1 MSKPKTFWQKYCWV
15 AVVALCV
22 ATYAVLQSP
31 WLLDTLKGFGYEPAE
46 NVAQIEADLEL
57 TGAGRRIFAA
67 TRPTVEG
74 STEFNEHCRS
84 HDAEVSLLG
93 CYTDG
98 RIYIYEITL
107 AQLATA
113 NKVTA
118 AHELLHAAWERM
130 GASERRQV
138 SDSLEQLYRERS
150 EWFDDELEVYAE
162 DERIEEMYTRAGTKL
177 AELPDELEKHYAK
190 YFQNRAQIVQ
200 YYQDYEAPFL
210 VLQLEM
216 EELAEQIETTAGE
229 IERERTEYLSDVQDL
244 DTRIDQFNACA
255 ETAGCF
261 ATEAEFTGRRNI
273 LLAERTHLEN
283 ARTALNEKIAQNNQR
298 VEDYLERQAE
308 LGKLNR
314 AMNSNIQ
321 LVETIK

>member
-22 ATYAVLQSP
+22 ATYAVLQLP
-31 WLLDTLKGFGYEPAE
+31 WLLDTLKGFGYEPTE
-46 NVAQIEADLEL
+46 NVARLEADLEL
-57 TGAGRRIFAA
+57 TASGRRIFAA

-74 STEFNEHCRS
+74 SAEFNEHCQS
-84 HDAEVSLLG
+84 YDAEVSLLG

-107 AQLATA
+107 AQLASA

-118 AHELLHAAWERM
+118 AHELLHAVWERM
-130 GASERRQV
+130 STSERRQV
-138 SDSLEQLYRERS
+138 SEWLQQVYRERS
-150 EWFDDELEVYAE
+150 EWFDDELEVYDE

-177 AELPDELEKHYAK
+177 ADLPEELEKHYAK

-210 VLQLEM
+210 ALQLEM
-216 EELAEQIETTAGE
+216 EELAEKIETTAQE
-229 IERERTEYLSDVQDL
+229 IDRERAEYLTDVSNL
-244 DTRIDQFNACA
+244 DVRIDQFNLCA
-255 ETAGCF
+255 ETVGCF
-261 ATEAEFTGRRNI
+261 STEAEFNQRRNA
-273 LLAERTHLEN
+273 LVAERTNLEN
-283 ARTALNEKIAQNNQR
+283 VRTALNAKIAENNQR

-308 LGKLNR
+308 LGRLSQ

-321 LVETIK
+321 LVEAI